1 MNVYTAEFR
10 GVYPVGAVALVIA
23 EDKHM
28 ALTLLNEKLISQG
41 FEPDILGDI
50 KQQDTSTRRVD
61 ILLNGDY

>member
-1 MNVYTAEFR
+1 MNVYTAKFR
-10 GVYPVGAVALVIA
+10 GVYPVGAVALIIT

-28 ALTLLNEKLISQG
+28 ALILLNEKFKSEG
-41 FEPDILGDI
+41 FESIDIEDI

>member
-10 GVYPVGAVALVIA
+10 GAYPVGAVALIIA

-28 ALTLLNEKLISQG
+28 ALILLNEKLKSEG
-41 FEPDILGDI
+41 FKSVDIEDI